1 MSDSFGRRPMALIGL
16 LVLTISVLA
25 APFAPNFET
34 LLALRVLTGLG
45 GGMIPPNAVGVIA
58 DVISPERRAQALS
71 ALLAIGMSSAISV
84 AFVAL
89 LADWGGWRFA
99 FLVSGLLIAAGFL
112 ANLIWFPRDRGE
124 RVRDLVIFPRYR
136 SLIRTHFFQVALS
149 VNITQRLAFW
159 GILAFFAA
167 YLIHTYD
174 VSLGFVAVPLVINA
188 IGQMIGTYSAAFV
201 ATTRYR
207 ALFIAVT
214 SVAGGVCGFLFF
226 AVELELW
233 VAVAVGNDRNGI
245 AKPYI
250 SGFGLR
256 QHRVFGGIE
265 GHWRQSNGPEQSV
278 RRRTGGGGRR
288 RVVSGRGLR
297 GDRLP
302 VSRRND
308 FERAGGGPVWQA
320 VALGDG

>member
-174 VSLGFVAVPLVINA
+174 VSLGFVALPLVINA

-226 AVELELW
+226 AVELQLW
-233 VAVAVGNDRNGI
+233 VAVAVGTIGT
-245 AKPYI
+245 ALLSPTFPALVSASTEY
-250 SGFGLR
+250 SGESKATGVSLMGLSNQSGGVLGAAGAGALLAGAGYEAIGYLCLAATILSALVAVLFGRQLR
-256 QHRVFGGIE
+256 
-265 GHWRQSNGPEQSV
+265 
-278 RRRTGGGGRR
+278 
-288 RVVSGRGLR
+288 
-297 GDRLP
+297 
-302 VSRRND
+302 
-308 FERAGGGPVWQA
+308 
-320 VALGDG
+320 LGDG